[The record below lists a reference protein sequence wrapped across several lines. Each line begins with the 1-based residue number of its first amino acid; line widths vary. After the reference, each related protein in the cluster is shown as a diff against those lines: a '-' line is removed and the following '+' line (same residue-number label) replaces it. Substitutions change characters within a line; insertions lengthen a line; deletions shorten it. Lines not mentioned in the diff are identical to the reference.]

1 MRENNK
7 NKFDKINRRLF
18 LFVFFKILTVAYII
32 ERLFNLQ
39 IRQSEKFK
47 KLAENNRINSMFI
60 IPARGIIYDR
70 NNKVLAENKEQYQLI
85 YRYSNTKDKYEH
97 LVQIFKHITLDKNEK
112 ENLLKD
118 LSLNKKDFLQ
128 IIVKNDLTWSEVA
141 KISSN
146 ITELR
151 GIFIEMILRRS
162 YNSIAASHI
171 IGYVKTPDKKEYPKL
186 ANVPGTV
193 VGKIG
198 IEKSLDK
205 KLQGKFGIKKEE
217 VNAHGRVVKEISRV
231 NGIPGEDIN
240 ISISRG
246 LQDFCYERLG
256 DNSGSIVVLDVNNG
270 EILSMI
276 SKPTFNSNDF
286 ISAMSQKK
294 WDNIS
299 KNELNPMFNRSS
311 QGTYPPGSIF
321 KLIVSLTAFNQ
332 KGFNPNK
339 KYFCNGGYKSGNQI
353 FHCWKEGGH
362 GFIDCEE
369 AIAMS
374 CDCYFYDLSLVL
386 GIEKIVETAKVFGLG
401 EKYLDEIFPAS
412 EGIIPNKEWKQSKFK
427 SEWTKSDTIVAS
439 IGQGFALASPIQL
452 AIMIARICTRGN
464 LIMPN
469 IIRDKESNEKFS
481 RTSFLEEDSYTYLMK
496 GMFNTVNNINGTAY
510 QSRKIKDGYFM
521 AGKTATSQVR
531 RITMIEREEGIKK
544 NEDLP
549 RNMRDHALFVGY
561 FPHNKPRFAFS
572 IVVEHGGSGS
582 KTAAPIARD
591 ICKELVKKI

>member
-7 NKFDKINRRLF
+7 NKFDNINRRLF
-18 LFVFFKILTVAYII
+18 LFVILKVLSVAYIL

-60 IPARGIIYDR
+60 IPARGLIYDR
-70 NNKVLAENKEQYQLI
+70 DNSILAENKEQYQLI
-85 YRYSNTKDKYEH
+85 YRYTNTKDKYDH
-97 LVQIFKHITLDKNEK
+97 LVQIFKHLSLKQSNK
-112 ENLLKD
+112 ENLLKE
-118 LSLNKKDFLQ
+118 LSLNKSDFLQ
-128 IIVKNDLTWSEVA
+128 IIIKNNLSWKEVA
-141 KISSN
+141 QISSN

-151 GIFIEMILRRS
+151 GVFIEMILQRS
-162 YNSIAASHI
+162 YNSISSSHI
-171 IGYVKTPDKKEYPKL
+171 VGYVKAPEKTEYPKL

-198 IEKSLDK
+198 IEKSYDK

-240 ISISRG
+240 ISISKE
-246 LQDFCYERLG
+246 LQEFCYERLG
-256 DNSGSIVVLDVNNG
+256 DNSGSIVVLNVTNG

-276 SKPTFNSNDF
+276 SKPSFNSNDF
-286 ISAMSQKK
+286 ISTMSQEK

-311 QGTYPPGSIF
+311 LGTYPPGSIF
-321 KLIVSLTAFNQ
+321 KLIVSITALNE
-332 KGFNPNK
+332 KSFNPNK
-339 KYFCNGGYKSGNQI
+339 KYYCNGGYKFGNQI

-362 GFIDCEE
+362 GFIDCDE

-374 CDCYFYDLSLVL
+374 CDCYFYDLSLNL
-386 GIEKIVETAKVFGLG
+386 GIEKIYETAKIFGLG
-401 EKYLDEIFPAS
+401 QKYLDEIFPAS
-412 EGIIPNKEWKQSKFK
+412 EGIIPNKEWKKNKFQ

-439 IGQGFALASPIQL
+439 IGQGFSLASPLQL
-452 AIMIARICTRGN
+452 AVMISRICTQGQ
-464 LIMPN
+464 LIKPT
-469 IIRDKESNEKFS
+469 IIKNKETNKKFS
-481 RTSFLEEDSYTYLMK
+481 VTSFAEANTYSYIMK

-510 QSRKIKDGYFM
+510 QSRHIKTGYYM

-531 RITMIEREEGIKK
+531 RITMSEREEGIKK

-549 RNMRDHALFVGY
+549 RKMRDHALFVGY
-561 FPHNKPRFAFS
+561 FPHNMPRYAFS

-591 ICKELVKKI
+591 ICRKLVKNI